1 MEERIRQALGHVQA
15 EDALKEK
22 TINAVTHRLYSRKKQ
37 MLSRKKS
44 LMAVVA
50 CLVVM
55 LIGGG
60 WVYAT
65 PTATIGINN
74 ESTLILKTNRWG
86 RVIFVD
92 EIDEE
97 GKTMEKTLSLTHC
110 SYETAVRKILE
121 DPLVAEK
128 LDRGV
133 ELVVTVEGDDV
144 VQCKE
149 MIECMESCVSRYENA
164 RCHGGRWEDVVSGDG
179 RGSGRGNGQGN
190 GNRGQGYHG
199 GK

>member
-86 RVIFVD
+86 RVIFV
-92 EIDEE
+92 
-97 GKTMEKTLSLTHC
+97 LTVGRDFQQVQ
-110 SYETAVRKILE
+110 TA
-121 DPLVAEK
+121 
-128 LDRGV
+128 
-133 ELVVTVEGDDV
+133 
-144 VQCKE
+144 Q
-149 MIECMESCVSRYENA
+149 
-164 RCHGGRWEDVVSGDG
+164 HGGFAGAGRADHHHHITPVDVYRYIIQRAQRAFIEMFLQVLDLDQFIVCRHGSFSFRSG
-179 RGSGRGNGQGN
+179 Q
-190 GNRGQGYHG
+190 
-199 GK
+199 

>member
-55 LIGGG
+55 LVGGG

-92 EIDEE
+92 GIDKE
-97 GKTMEKTLSLTHC
+97 GKMIVDTLSLIHC
-110 SYETAVRKILE
+110 GYETAVRKILE